1 MALLASAMALLAS
14 SPAFATDFMV
24 NSDATLR
31 AALTNAVAGDSITFA
46 ANIST
51 VSDLPAITQNLTV
64 NGNNF
69 TLSGAS
75 SAAPGTSGL
84 FVFSGTVAINNLT
97 ISQVTAQGGA
107 GGNGGGGGAG
117 LGGALFVAAGANVTV
132 TNVSLLN
139 NVARGGAGGSSAAP
153 VGGGG
158 GGGGGLGGAGGFA
171 AAGGGGGGG
180 GIGSAS
186 AGGFGGPYSKP
197 RRERKRC
204 RAGSGGNG
212 GKAINAQEAAA
223 PGAPMPVAGVAAARP
238 KAAAAAA

>member
-1 MALLASAMALLAS
+1 MSCFGWGPPRRDRDGHSRKSSCSSPFAGEHSMRLFSPFLSRRRRLWLSATAMALLASAMALLAS

-51 VSDLPAITQNLTV
+51 VSDLPTITQNLTV

-117 LGGALFVAAGANVTV
+117 LGGALFVAAGANVDGDQC
-132 TNVSLLN
+132 LLAEQCG
-139 NVARGGAGGSSAAP
+139 AR
-153 VGGGG
+153 
-158 GGGGGLGGAGGFA
+158 
-171 AAGGGGGGG
+171 
-180 GIGSAS
+180 
-186 AGGFGGPYSKP
+186 
-197 RRERKRC
+197 RC
-204 RAGSGGNG
+204 RG
-212 GKAINAQEAAA
+212 
-223 PGAPMPVAGVAAARP
+223 
-238 KAAAAAA
+238 